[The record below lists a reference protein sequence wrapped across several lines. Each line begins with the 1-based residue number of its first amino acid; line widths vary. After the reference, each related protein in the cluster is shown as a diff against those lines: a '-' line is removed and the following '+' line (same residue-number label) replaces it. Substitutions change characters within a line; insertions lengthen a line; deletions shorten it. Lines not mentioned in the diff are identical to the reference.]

1 MVRKSQLLQEIIKIN
16 EEDELYWFKRS
27 HEKWLL
33 EGDNNTEYFHRVA
46 NGRKRRNTIIT
57 LMDGENI
64 IEGDEDLLNHATEY
78 YRNLF
83 GPVPES
89 SLPID
94 PNLWEPDEKVT
105 DADNSLLTC
114 PFSEE
119 EIKHALFQ
127 MDKNKAA
134 GPDKIP
140 VEFYQACWDTVK
152 SDVLELFED
161 FHRCG
166 FDMRRLN
173 YGIITLLPKI

>member
-1 MVRKSQLLQEIIKIN
+1 MK
-16 EEDELYWFKRS
+16 
-27 HEKWLL
+27 KWLL

-46 NGRKRRNTIIT
+46 NGRKRRNTII
-57 LMDGENI
+57 
-64 IEGDEDLLNHATEY
+64 TEY

>member
-1 MVRKSQLLQEIIKIN
+1 MLEQLEEEGLLTLDQMVRKSQLLQEIIKIN

-33 EGDNNTEYFHRVA
+33 EGDNNTEYFHKVA

-78 YRNLF
+78 YKNLF
-83 GPVPES
+83 GPVPGN

-94 PNLWEPDEKVT
+94 PNLWEPNEKVT

-119 EIKHALFQ
+119 ETSMLFSKWIKIKRLALTKFPLSSI
-127 MDKNKAA
+127 KPA
-134 GPDKIP
+134 GI
-140 VEFYQACWDTVK
+140 
-152 SDVLELFED
+152 L
-161 FHRCG
+161 
-166 FDMRRLN
+166 
-173 YGIITLLPKI
+173 